1 MSIASYPFS
10 VVVIIYAFVFVVFLT
25 VLFVF
30 HTSLISEFKTTQ
42 EKLKQD
48 KGLAT
53 GNYVNCPHRYDG
65 NKFFSILNNFK
76 KALCCR
82 NNKYFSKITWELY
95 LYSMGY
101 ADELN
106 ELWEAEE
113 KRENLINQK
122 GG

>member
-10 VVVIIYAFVFVVFLT
+10 VVLIIYAFVFVIFLT

-48 KGLAT
+48 RGLAT

-65 NKFFSILNNFK
+65 NKFFSILSNFK

-113 KRENLINQK
+113 KRENLINKK